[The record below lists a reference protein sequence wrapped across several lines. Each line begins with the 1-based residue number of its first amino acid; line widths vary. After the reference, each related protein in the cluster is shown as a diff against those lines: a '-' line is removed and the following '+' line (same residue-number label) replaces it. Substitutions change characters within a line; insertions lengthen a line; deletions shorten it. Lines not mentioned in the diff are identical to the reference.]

1 MRNESQPIIRTEN
14 LTRNIEDKCIVD
26 GVSISV
32 QAGDVL
38 AIVGASGAGK
48 TSFLRLI
55 NRLDEP
61 TAGTVY
67 LNGQDYHTI
76 PPRDLRRRVGM
87 VMQIAC
93 LFPGTVADN
102 VGYGPR
108 QRGVPVADARIAELL
123 AGVGLVNF
131 AGRDVAQLS
140 GGEAQRVALAR
151 ALANQPDVLLM
162 DEPTSALDD
171 ATIHDVEDLLTH
183 IITAHGLTCL
193 IITHDMAQAK
203 RLATHIM
210 VMEKGRLLRV
220 EDVPRAID

>member
-1 MRNESQPIIRTEN
+1 MTNNSQPIIRTEN
-14 LTRNIEDKCIVD
+14 LTRKLDDSCIVD
-26 GVSISV
+26 DVSISV

-61 TAGTVY
+61 TEGTVY

-76 PPRDLRRRVGM
+76 PPRELRRRVGM
-87 VMQIAC
+87 VMQTAY

-108 QRGVPVADARIAELL
+108 QRGETVSDERIAGLL
-123 AGVGLVNF
+123 AGVGLDDF
-131 AGRDVAQLS
+131 AGRDVTRLS

-171 ATIHDVEDLLTH
+171 STIHDVEDLLTH
-183 IITAHGLTCL
+183 IITEHGLTCL

-203 RLATHIM
+203 RLATRIM

-220 EDVPRAID
+220 EDVPR